1 MEISTHSS
9 QETKELAIKVANKIF
24 KGSVMALYGEL
35 GTGKTTFTR
44 YLVEALGLQSRVQSP
59 TFVIARRYADKDII
73 FNHIDLYR
81 LTSRQEAEEI
91 GIEELLKNKE
101 SITVIEWPEI
111 IESLLP
117 EETISIYFDYINN
130 DENGRKIKIQNL
142 H

>member
-1 MEISTHSS
+1 MEISTHST
-9 QETKELAIKVANKIF
+9 QETKALAIKVAKQIS
-24 KGSVMALYGEL
+24 KGSVIALYGEL

-44 YLVEALGLQSRVQSP
+44 YLVEALGLKSRVQSP
-59 TFVIARRYADKDII
+59 TFVIARRYADKDIV

-91 GIEELLKNKE
+91 GIEDFLKSTD

-111 IESLLP
+111 IEDLLP
-117 EETISIYFDYINN
+117 EETIRIYFEHI

>member
-9 QETKELAIKVANKIF
+9 QETQELAIKVAKKIS

-44 YLVEALGLQSRVQSP
+44 YLAEGLGLKARVQSP
-59 TFVIARRYADKDII
+59 TFVIARKYANKDIVL
-73 FNHIDLYR
+73 NHLDLYR

-91 GIEELLKNKE
+91 GIEDFLE
-101 SITVIEWPEI
+101 SRDCITVIEWPEI
-111 IESLLP
+111 IENLLP
-117 EETISIYFDYINN
+117 EETIRIYFEDI